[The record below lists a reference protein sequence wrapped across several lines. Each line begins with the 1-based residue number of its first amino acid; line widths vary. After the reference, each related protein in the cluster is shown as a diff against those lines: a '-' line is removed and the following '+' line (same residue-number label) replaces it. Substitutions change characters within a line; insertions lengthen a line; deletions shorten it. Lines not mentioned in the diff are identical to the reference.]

1 MKKFKFTYTQ
11 LIVLSFFGVIA
22 AGGLLLM
29 LPISSADG
37 EWSSPIEAF
46 FTSVSSTCVTGLV
59 VVDTYTHWSLFG
71 QVVVILLI
79 QIGGLGFMTV
89 MSAFFLITGRKMR
102 LRNRSLLMHSTGA
115 ISRSGIMRL
124 LRRILIGTALIEGL
138 GAALLSIRFIPRMG
152 VVEGLWNAVFHSISA
167 FCNAGFDIMGKYEQF
182 SSFTSY
188 VEDPLV
194 SFTLAAL
201 IIIGGIGFFVWSD
214 IAKNGFNFKRYHLHT
229 KIVVSTTAVLVLGG
243 WLLFYLFERDG
254 QLADLSPTGKAVA
267 SLFMSVTPRTAGFN
281 TVNMADISTASVLLT
296 VIFMFIGGSP
306 GSTAGGI
313 KTTTAA
319 ALVLESVAAAF
330 NRDKVTVFKRRLAD
344 STLKRASAVCTIY
357 LLATAAAVLA
367 LCVMEPYGL
376 EQILLEVV
384 SAIGTVGLTM
394 GITPSL
400 CVASKLIL
408 MFLMFMGRVGG
419 LSLVLVLG
427 EKSRVPAT
435 ERPKENILIG

>member
-1 MKKFKFTYTQ
+1 
-11 LIVLSFFGVIA
+11 
-22 AGGLLLM
+22 
-29 LPISSADG
+29 
-37 EWSSPIEAF
+37 
-46 FTSVSSTCVTGLV
+46 
-59 VVDTYTHWSLFG
+59 
-71 QVVVILLI
+71 
-79 QIGGLGFMTV
+79 
-89 MSAFFLITGRKMR
+89 
-102 LRNRSLLMHSTGA
+102 
-115 ISRSGIMRL
+115 
-124 LRRILIGTALIEGL
+124 
-138 GAALLSIRFIPRMG
+138 
-152 VVEGLWNAVFHSISA
+152 
-167 FCNAGFDIMGKYEQF
+167 
-182 SSFTSY
+182 
-188 VEDPLV
+188 
-194 SFTLAAL
+194 
-201 IIIGGIGFFVWSD
+201 
-214 IAKNGFNFKRYHLHT
+214 
-229 KIVVSTTAVLVLGG
+229 
-243 WLLFYLFERDG
+243 
-254 QLADLSPTGKAVA
+254 
-267 SLFMSVTPRTAGFN
+267 
-281 TVNMADISTASVLLT
+281 MADISTASVLLT